1 MKKYQVTISHI
12 SKTTVEINAN
22 SRDEAEEIAAS
33 GVLNNEYELDSGL
46 YLDNVK
52 FTVKEIKDREP
63 ER

>member
-1 MKKYQVTISHI
+1 MKKYKVTISHI

-22 SRDEAEEIAAS
+22 SCDEAEEIAAN
-33 GVLNNEYELDSGL
+33 GVLNNEYELDGGL

-52 FTVKEIKDREP
+52 FTVREIKDREP